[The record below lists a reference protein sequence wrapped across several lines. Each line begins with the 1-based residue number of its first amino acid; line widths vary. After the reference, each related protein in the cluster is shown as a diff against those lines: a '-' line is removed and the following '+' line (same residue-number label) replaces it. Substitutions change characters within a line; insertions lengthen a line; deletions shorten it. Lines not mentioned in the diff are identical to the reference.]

1 MILILLSI
9 VIIIFFISRILPGD
23 PVSLW
28 VGNHPT
34 EDQITKGR
42 QELGL
47 DKPIFNQFITYTK
60 NILKGDMG
68 LSIRTR
74 QPVSLELKKRFM
86 ATFELVTVSI
96 IFSILIGYPLG
107 LYAGIN
113 NGNFFDKI
121 ISGFGYLGLS
131 FPVFWLGMILQ
142 IIFFSKFNILPLQGR
157 ISSFYETQHVIT
169 GAILV
174 DSLLIHNWTLFLNS
188 SKHIILPAITL
199 SFSIIGIIIRTTRSS
214 LIDTMSEPYFETYLT
229 YGFSK
234 NETVFKSAYK
244 NTLIPISTIVG
255 LSYGLLLGGTFL
267 VESIFDWPG
276 IGQFCVL
283 SILTNDYPA
292 IVGVTFIYAFTY
304 IVINFIIDI
313 IYIIVDPRIRM

>member
-9 VIIIFFISRILPGD
+9 VLITFFISRILPGD

-34 EDQITKGR
+34 EDQITAGR

-68 LSIRTR
+68 LSIRTK

-96 IFSILIGYPLG
+96 VFSILIGYPLG

-113 NGNFFDKI
+113 NGQFFDKL
-121 ISGFGYLGLS
+121 ISGFSYLGLS

-157 ISSFYETQHVIT
+157 ISSFYEIQHEIT

-174 DSLLIHNWTLFLNS
+174 DSLLEHNWTLFLNGF
-188 SKHIILPAITL
+188 KHIILPATTL
-199 SFSIIGIIIRTTRSS
+199 SFSIIGIIIRTARSS

-234 NETVFKSAYK
+234 NEIVFKSAYK
-244 NTLIPISTIVG
+244 NTLIPISTIIG

-276 IGQFCVL
+276 IGQFCIL
-283 SILTNDYPA
+283 SILTSDYPA

-304 IVINFIIDI
+304 ITINFIIDI
-313 IYIIVDPRIRM
+313 IYIIVDPRIRA